1 MEGGGE
7 EGRRVE
13 GEGGGEEGGGER
25 GRGGGEEGGGVTGGM
40 TGGGESACAQWSSFV
55 AYTH

>member
-25 GRGGGEEGGGVTGGM
+25 GRGGGEEGGGVTGG
-40 TGGGESACAQWSSFV
+40 GESACAQWSSFV